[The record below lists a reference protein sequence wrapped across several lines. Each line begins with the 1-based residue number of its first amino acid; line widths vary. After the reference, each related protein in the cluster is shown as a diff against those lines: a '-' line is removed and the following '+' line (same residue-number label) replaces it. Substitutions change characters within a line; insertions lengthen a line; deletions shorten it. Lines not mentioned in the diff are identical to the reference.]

1 MAEITTIARPY
12 AQAVFALAQDT
23 NQLAEWSQMLSFLTG
38 VYANAEVQTALANPT
53 LTKQDVERLLLA
65 LTGERLNNAARN
77 LLIVLVR
84 NDRIS
89 ALPEIAAVYD
99 RLKEQHENVLEATI
113 ESAFPLEEPQVN
125 AIVQKLEK
133 RSGRKVVPTVAVT
146 PALIGG
152 VKIQIG
158 DDVWDGSVR
167 GQLDGMATALAS

>member
-23 NQLAEWSQMLSFLTG
+23 NQLADWSEMLGFLAG
-38 VYANAEVQTALANPT
+38 LYANAEVQTALANPT
-53 LTKQDVERLLLA
+53 YTKQDVELLLLA

-77 LLIVLVR
+77 LLIVLVH
-84 NDRIS
+84 NDRLS
-89 ALPEIAAVYD
+89 ALPEIATVYE

-113 ESAFPLEEPQVN
+113 HSAFPLEQQQVN
-125 AIVQKLEK
+125 SIVEKLEK
-133 RSGRKVVPTVAVT
+133 RSGRKVVPNVTVT

-152 VKIQIG
+152 VRIQIG